1 MFTEIGNAIA
11 QAATIVI
18 LRHQNPDPDAI
29 GSQTGLATLI
39 REAYPDKTVYTPGV
53 TQAGLTWIGEMTP
66 VNDDV
71 YQDALVIVVDTANTP
86 RLDGSP
92 AYQQAKQ
99 LIKIDHHPD
108 VEHFGD
114 IVWVDDQSASCAEL
128 IYKLTLHIPALKLS
142 KRSAAALYAGIVGD
156 TNRFLYDSTTADTL
170 ATATALARTGINVSK
185 ISHHDYEITP
195 QTARLEAFILTNFK
209 LTDTGLGYVILNRP
223 TLKQFNLK
231 KGDLDNVVPLIDQWP
246 FNHVPGAVFETI
258 NDGFNSRQGLRWVTF
273 INGFINFVD
282 VTDVL
287 AVRFVGEP
295 SKTVV
300 AVNQVNFKW
309 DGTENLLG
317 FLEREAS
324 SREVDVGIVHKWL
337 FQSHKVI
344 LLGLFG

>member
-231 KGDLDNVVPLIDQWP
+231 KGDLDNVVPLIGQISTVSDWVVISEQP
-246 FNHVPGAVFETI
+246 
-258 NDGFNSRQGLRWVTF
+258 DGRFRV
-273 INGFINFVD
+273 NF
-282 VTDVL
+282 
-287 AVRFVGEP
+287 R
-295 SKTVV
+295 SKTVSIEPIARKYGGGGHPLASGAYV
-300 AVNQVNFKW
+300 KDRATV
-309 DGTENLLG
+309 DALLAD
-317 FLEREAS
+317 LNELNRQA
-324 SREVDVGIVHKWL
+324 
-337 FQSHKVI
+337 
-344 LLGLFG
+344 